1 MPKPNRQ
8 DFAGIAGGQKTPP
21 SNGGKQGTGNE
32 GEGAQGQGTG
42 NEGSGGTGGTDGG
55 AGAEQGQ
62 RGQQEAKYTDDDVN
76 DIITKRLARERAKME
91 REIRDNLARE
101 QQDQQTEAEKLRNM
115 TELQRAQ
122 YEAKKLREEKEAL
135 EAERDLSQQMGIAR
149 RELSAAGITM
159 GDELLSMFVSAEAEK
174 TGAAIDKL
182 KELWP
187 KAVNEAV
194 QRELRREPPSAEQQP
209 GGKSFGAS
217 FAQKYNKQQNGG
229 K

>member
-8 DFAGIAGGQKTPP
+8 DFAGIAGGQATPTG
-21 SNGGKQGTGNE
+21 NGGEQEAKHE
-32 GEGAQGQGTG
+32 GEGAQGEAGA
-42 NEGSGGTGGTDGG
+42 EGSDGAQGSEGG
-55 AGAEQGQ
+55 AGGDQ
-62 RGQQEAKYTDDDVN
+62 GQQEAKYTDDDVN

-91 REIRDNLARE
+91 REIRDSIAQE
-101 QQDQQTEAEKLRNM
+101 QQTQQTEAEKLRNM

-159 GDELLSMFVSAEAEK
+159 SDELLSMFVSAEAEK

-194 QRELRREPPSAEQQP
+194 QRELRREPPKAGQQ
-209 GGKSFGAS
+209 GDGKSFGAS
-217 FAQKYNKQQNGG
+217 FAQKYSKQQNGG